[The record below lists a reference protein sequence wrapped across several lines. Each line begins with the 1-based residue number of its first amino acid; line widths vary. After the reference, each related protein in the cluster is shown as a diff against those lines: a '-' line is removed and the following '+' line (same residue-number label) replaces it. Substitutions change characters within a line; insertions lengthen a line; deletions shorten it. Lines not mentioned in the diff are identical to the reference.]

1 MTRRVQSHLG
11 IRTRGDIAAIAVRKL
26 AFVPRERPIIVRS
39 RVERRH
45 ECCANIDATTAMG
58 VLNGVIS
65 EVFDHAAQ
73 LFPVGH
79 GYRHVRIGL
88 RGKRNIL
95 IGGYWVER
103 LFNESKQV
111 NKVYWLD
118 EQLVAVGFGFRDGE
132 NVIYQI
138 KKQRSICLDIGNGFV
153 RFFIE
158 IRVLE
163 QQARESEDRRERR
176 AQLGA
181 CQEVCVSLFR
191 GRALSWP

>member
-1 MTRRVQSHLG
+1 MRGRSTGEGDFPIVTRRVQSRLG
-11 IRTRGDIAAIAVRKL
+11 IRTRGDVAAIAVRKL
-26 AFVPRERPIIVRS
+26 AFVPCERPIIVRS

-45 ECCANIDATTAMG
+45 ECCANIHATTAMG

-111 NKVYWLD
+111 NKIYWLD
-118 EQLVAVGFGFRDGE
+118 KQLRLASAFEMVRMLFTKLRSSVPFASISAMDSCVFSSRFGFSSSKRAKARIEVSG
-132 NVIYQI
+132 V
-138 KKQRSICLDIGNGFV
+138 RS
-153 RFFIE
+153 
-158 IRVLE
+158 
-163 QQARESEDRRERR
+163 S
-176 AQLGA
+176 
-181 CQEVCVSLFR
+181 
-191 GRALSWP
+191 

>member
-1 MTRRVQSHLG
+1 MRGGRTGEGNFPIVTHRVQSHLG
-11 IRTRGDIAAIAVRKL
+11 IRTCDDVAAIAVRKL
-26 AFVPRERPIIVRS
+26 AFVPCGRPIIVRS

-45 ECCANIDATTAMG
+45 KRRANIHATTAMG
-58 VLNGVIS
+58 VLNGVIG
-65 EVFDHAAQ
+65 EVFDHTAQ

-79 GYRHVRIGL
+79 GDWHVRIGL

-118 EQLVAVGFGFRDGE
+118 EQFVAVSFGLRDGE

-158 IRVLE
+158 VRILE
-163 QQARESEDRRERR
+163 QQTREGEI
-176 AQLGA
+176 
-181 CQEVCVSLFR
+181 EVSGVRS
-191 GRALSWP
+191 S